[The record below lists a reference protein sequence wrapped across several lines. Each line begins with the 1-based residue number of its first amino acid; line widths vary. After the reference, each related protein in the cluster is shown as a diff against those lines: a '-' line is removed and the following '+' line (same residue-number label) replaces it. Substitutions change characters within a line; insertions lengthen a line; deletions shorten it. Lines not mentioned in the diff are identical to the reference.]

1 MAKLW
6 TIADAVALVLVLLVT
21 LLAHMAKT
29 VTEVCLVLTILFVVK
44 VLVQDLW
51 YGMVK
56 GRNSIPL
63 TVFHL
68 VIDLAR
74 VLVFFATISDC
85 AVDMKLSHGL
95 GHVGNMLGFVAVLVI
110 GGALFLAGEIIS
122 LQHGME
128 EELVIRGRKIG
139 RAMDVGACVLL
150 VLFCAL
156 WWL

>member
-6 TIADAVALVLVLLVT
+6 TIADGAALALILLVT
-21 LLAHMAKT
+21 LLARTART
-29 VTEVCLVLTILFVVK
+29 ITGVCLALTILFMVK

-51 YGMVK
+51 FGKMK
-56 GRNSIPL
+56 GNNSVPL
-63 TVFHL
+63 TVFYL
-68 VIDLAR
+68 VIDAVR

-85 AVDMKLSHGL
+85 AADMKLSYGL
-95 GHVGNMLGFVAVLVI
+95 GYLGNILIFVAVLII
-110 GGALFLAGEIIS
+110 GGALFMAGEIIS

-128 EELVIRGRKIG
+128 EEVVIRGRKVG